1 MKQLQLG
8 DQKFRSLYKEVSTEF
23 KNILENAFG
32 KDFFSTKITDRINS
46 YEDACA
52 ELGEIPLDEKTLK
65 EHGFTE
71 VEITRRKIETIT
83 RAYNEGWEADF
94 CNPDQKKWRVW
105 IKGLSS
111 GGFVFYDTTCYG
123 YSSAGAGNGSRLWF
137 KSEECAKDAWDKFSD
152 YYIILTKN

>member
-1 MKQLQLG
+1 MTDVEARKLH
-8 DQKFRSLYKEVSTEF
+8 KTATPEWKSV
-23 KNILENAFG
+23 LENNFG
-32 KDFFSTKITDRINS
+32 KSFFSQKITDRIKT
-46 YEDACA
+46 YEDACS
-52 ELGEIPLDEKTLK
+52 ELGEKSLDEKALK
-65 EHGFTE
+65 ENGFTD
-71 VEITRRKIETIT
+71 VEIIRRKIETIT